1 MRPQSGPADV
11 DAVALAQQLAEM
23 GVVGPGVSGTSQVNH
38 GSCNGLG
45 CCVGWPAATM
55 TVGNGGSAQFP
66 VSRQNTPGVASG
78 DTPWAKA
85 YHRLLLLRQPNTRKR
100 PATPPNGRMK
110 HGVGFGRARIGE
122 IAHIEPVRPPA
133 EVREWH
139 FAYLAFLK
147 ATIAAMEARGLD
159 MGAPMN
165 ANEIIT
171 DSQLNSTFDA
181 WLEALASMT
190 PEVRGVLEEAG
201 CIRTDL

>member
-1 MRPQSGPADV
+1 MLRKVVQSISGILLGSLGLLFAISMGLISLAFTLWLLGHVLAFLGVCLFFLGACTMGQGEPPP
-11 DAVALAQQLAEM
+11 VALTAAEYAEEACDPTEWQNETW
-23 GVVGPGVSGTSQVNH
+23 GRFRE
-38 GSCNGLG
+38 
-45 CCVGWPAATM
+45 
-55 TVGNGGSAQFP
+55 SAN
-66 VSRQNTPGVASG
+66 R
-78 DTPWAKA
+78 
-85 YHRLLLLRQPNTRKR
+85 
-100 PATPPNGRMK
+100 
-110 HGVGFGRARIGE
+110 E

-159 MGAPMN
+159 IGAPMN